1 MRIDD
6 RLRSEMLKS
15 LSSPD
20 KYKSQQALRK
30 TAQQFE
36 AMFLSMML
44 SEMRKG
50 VMKSS
55 LIPKGPGHDMVMSL
69 LDQEMAKAWAS
80 QGGIGIADMIF
91 QQLEDL
97 QG

>member
-6 RLRSEMLKS
+6 RMRAEMLKK
-15 LSSPD
+15 LSSPQA
-20 KYKSQQALRK
+20 YKNEQMLRQA
-30 TAQQFE
+30 AQKFE

-44 SEMRKG
+44 NEMRKG

-55 LIPKGPGHDMVMSL
+55 LIPKGPGHDMVMNL

-80 QGGIGIADMIF
+80 QGGIGIADTIF
-91 QQLEDL
+91 QQLKEL
-97 QG
+97 EG

>member
-6 RLRSEMLKS
+6 RFKS
-15 LSSPD
+15 QLMKNISSPQ
-20 KYKSQQALRK
+20 KFKNEEALRK

-44 SEMRKG
+44 NEMRKG

-55 LIPKGPGHDMVMSL
+55 LIPKGPGHDMIMSL

-91 QQLEDL
+91 QQLKDL